1 MKLERQMVKDVIHD
15 FFKRSEAIKAI
26 GGISYLEFVE
36 GAKIPEGWVRDTE
49 LEFFVPPDW
58 ESTLSPL

>member
-26 GGISYLEFVE
+26 GGRRENPRRL
-36 GAKIPEGWVRDTE
+36 G
-49 LEFFVPPDW
+49 
-58 ESTLSPL
+58 